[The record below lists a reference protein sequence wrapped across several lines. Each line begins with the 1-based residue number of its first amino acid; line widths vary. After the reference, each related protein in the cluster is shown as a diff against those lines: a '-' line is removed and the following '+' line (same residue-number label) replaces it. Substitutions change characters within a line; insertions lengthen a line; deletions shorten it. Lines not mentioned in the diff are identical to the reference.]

1 MRKIVCLCV
10 VLAVVIS
17 LTGCFGTEEPLAGLA
32 WLRELNAEDVAS
44 IRFTLGEN
52 PISYTDYAPEEF
64 GALVELL
71 KSCDG
76 VADEENN
83 RRSTQGGW
91 KYFYVTMADGT
102 VHSLINWGTYVT
114 IDGEA
119 FADCGEWLAQ
129 WPEDG
134 RVQVDQVQ
142 RVLNALERERTKEVL
157 YLCRYG
163 EELPDQTWVR
173 AGEDWYKTTDDDG
186 KCSSWLFYEGRQFLR
201 TSQYVGP
208 QYYTED
214 SGWEETDAG
223 EIFDLPW
230 PMDQR
235 QDPADYE
242 FVEAE
247 YDVYGVATVTLRY
260 RPDGTVLQFYTD
272 LGDWVS
278 GFYAAKPDGTEIR
291 YSLLD
296 PSSTG
301 SDFVLQ
307 SYGMVATGQYQ
318 EEPDPYELDPEAS
331 AMWEER
337 CRLALEE
344 LQTAD
349 SYSLLQTENDAI
361 LRIWNSGDDWL
372 RQYEYVSI
380 QESYVCYEGRCFEK
394 NAATV
399 LGEHPWKET
408 AETEITR
415 NIRSW
420 LEDYQWDGEN
430 IYCDRLYEN
439 DGESRVSLFCLDEG
453 MTDGYYSLTFVL
465 DEDGRL
471 VEVYKNWLE
480 SDPGS
485 ASNHS
490 TVQVFFSE
498 GVAEYIADAYRETAG
513 E

>member
-1 MRKIVCLCV
+1 MRKFVWICV
-10 VLAVVIS
+10 VLAVVLS
-17 LTGCFGTEEPLAGLA
+17 LAGCFGAAEPVTGMA
-32 WLRELNAEDVAS
+32 WLRKLDAEDVAS
-44 IRFTLGEN
+44 VRFTLGEN
-52 PISYTDYAPEEF
+52 PIAYTDYAPEEF

-91 KYFYVTMADGT
+91 KYFYVTMTDGT
-102 VHSLINWGTYVT
+102 VHRLINWGTYVT

-134 RVQVDQVQ
+134 RVQVDEVQ
-142 RVLNALERERTKEVL
+142 RMLNALERERTREVL
-157 YLCRYG
+157 YLHRYG
-163 EELPDQTWVR
+163 EALPDQTWVR
-173 AGEDWYKTTDDDG
+173 DGEDWYKISDDNGD
-186 KCSSWLFYEGRQFLR
+186 CSAWLFYEGRQFLR

-208 QYYTED
+208 KYFLED
-214 SGWEETDAG
+214 SGWVESDAG
-223 EIFDLPW
+223 EAFDLPW
-230 PMDQR
+230 PMNER

-242 FVEAE
+242 FVETVYNE
-247 YDVYGVATVTLRY
+247 YGVATVTLRY
-260 RPDGTVLQFYTD
+260 RPDGTLLHFYMDT
-272 LGDWVS
+272 GDWVS
-278 GFYAAKPDGTEIR
+278 IFAAVTPEGSETR
-291 YSLLD
+291 YSFLD
-296 PSSTG
+296 PSSAG
-301 SDFVLQ
+301 NGYVLM
-307 SYGMVATGQYQ
+307 SYGMAATGQYL
-318 EEPDPYELDPEAS
+318 EEPDPYELDSEAS

-349 SYSLLQTENDAI
+349 SYSLLQTEDAT
-361 LRIWNSGDDWL
+361 LRIWNSGDHWL

-439 DGESRVSLFCLDEG
+439 DGETRVSLFCLDEG
-453 MTDGYYSLTFVL
+453 MMDGYYRITFVL
-465 DEDGRL
+465 DEAGRL
-471 VEVYKNWLE
+471 AEVYTSGLKAD
-480 SDPGS
+480 SGVTDS
-485 ASNHS
+485 S
-490 TVQVFFSE
+490 TVQVFYAE
-498 GVAEYIADAYRETAG
+498 GVAEYIADAYREAVG